1 MTQTALPGRGL
12 AIVVLAATAG
22 CATAEP
28 AIAPVVEAVPAP
40 PQAQVVPGTLV
51 IGGRE
56 VAVDWFVPTAAP
68 ARALVTVQHG
78 FARQCANVRETG
90 LELAAQGLL
99 GLCLNAGMA
108 GGNPAL
114 ADALAAALVAGVNGP
129 DGQPVPERVIVGGH
143 SAGGHF
149 ASRLGWALAGSVP
162 QRLAGAVLWDPV
174 AANAD
179 FRTQLMAVSASGQRP
194 VYAVLANPD
203 GCNANG
209 NALPALRQ
217 LRQDAIGAGGDGFVG
232 LQLTDRSTHVD
243 VEGRDSNLLATVPC
257 GVPRRANSDALRTL
271 SVRWAADIAD
281 GARTRDA
288 YPGGPYVDGLVD
300 AARAQPVQ

>member
-1 MTQTALPGRGL
+1 MNSAYPRRGL
-12 AIVVLAATAG
+12 AIAALAAAAG

-28 AIAPVVEAVPAP
+28 AVAPVVETAAT
-40 PQAQVVPGTLV
+40 QAQVVPGTLV

-56 VAVDWFVPTAAP
+56 VAVDWFVPVAP

-78 FARQCANVRETG
+78 FSRQCANVRETG
-90 LELAAQGLL
+90 LQVAAEGLL

-108 GGNPAL
+108 GGNPQL

-129 DGQPVPERVIVGGH
+129 DGRPVPERVIVGGH

-149 ASRLGWALAGSVP
+149 ASRLGWALAGSAP

-174 AANAD
+174 AANAE
-179 FRTQLMAVSASGQRP
+179 FRTQLMAVSAAGQRP

-217 LRQDAIGAGGDGFVG
+217 VQQDAIGAGGDGFVG
-232 LQLTDRSTHVD
+232 LQLVDRSSHVD
-243 VEGRDSNLLATVPC
+243 VEGRDTNLIGTVPC
-257 GVPRRANSDALRTL
+257 GVPRRPNTDALRTL
-271 SVRWAADIAD
+271 SARWAADIAD
-281 GARTRDA
+281 GARSRDA
-288 YPGGPYVDGLVD
+288 YPGGAYVDGLVD
-300 AARAQPVQ
+300 GGRAQPVQ